1 MPPHHVSRSDAF
13 MFDIAQPPGW
23 SYTPGDTIIGHLVR
37 KIPVVSPDATVTLS
51 FVGRSKVKIVYTRNN
66 SKTSYRDEAQ
76 FINHHCTV
84 FKGPIHLPEG
94 NEEPLS
100 WPISVNI
107 PLEPHGSC
115 RQGRPADCS
124 LLPINEEHPGH
135 HILPGTFYSEDNSF
149 GNPDS
154 SCFIEYYL
162 VANLRYS
169 HGGSWK
175 SHESIHPIN
184 IRHPITN
191 SMRLGTS
198 VSLKDT
204 RIINSQRL
212 RPGMENADL
221 SFKEHMQKFFS
232 SSKVPTFKYAIHLTA
247 PSAIQLNNPLPI
259 PLQLEIIPI
268 NEGTSE
274 NIKDIAQNIQIISID
289 MSLRPYT
296 QCIAPGN
303 YITSQYSNGYQEKF
317 SLGLQSLFIGL
328 NSPLIINT
336 GKANAPVHIGN
347 TFQLTLTP
355 AGLKSGTRQ
364 LAFAYAERV
373 FPDFQTYNIKHL
385 NSVKYTVTLKIA
397 GEKIVHKFSTVAT
410 EILSSP

>member
-1 MPPHHVSRSDAF
+1 MPPHHASRSDAF

-76 FINHHCTV
+76 FINHHYTV

-162 VANLRYS
+162 IANLRYS

-198 VSLKDT
+198 VLLKDT

-212 RPGMENADL
+212 LPGMENADL

-232 SSKVPTFKYAIHLTA
+232 SSKVPTFKYGIRLTV
-247 PSAIQLNNPLPI
+247 PSAIQFNNPIPI
-259 PLQLEIIPI
+259 PFLLEITPI

-274 NIKDIAQNIQIISID
+274 NIKDISQNIQVVSID
-289 MSLRPYT
+289 MTLQPYT

-303 YITSQYSNGYQEKF
+303 YITSQYSNAYTEKF
-317 SLGLQSLFIGL
+317 GLGLQPVFIGL
-328 NSPLIINT
+328 NPPLIINT
-336 GKANAPVHIGN
+336 GKENTPLHIGN

-364 LAFAYAERV
+364 LAFAYSERV
-373 FPDFQTYNIKHL
+373 NPDFQTYNIEHFNTL
-385 NSVKYTVTLKIA
+385 KYAVTLKIA
-397 GEKIVHKFSTVAT
+397 GEKVVHKFSPVPT
-410 EILSSP
+410 EILSSA